1 MLLLVLILVL
11 VAFGLLVVALL
22 TSSVT
27 WAWVSVAVSV
37 AAAGVLLLDW
47 LQRRSA
53 VRVGDRQV
61 PAAPAAGTLGPEP
74 ARIPGGDAITEVI
87 PIVRPGY
94 PEQPDATEDRAAE
107 EASGRPGAEAQ
118 YDDERSDVQ
127 ATTVLPVVQPSGSA
141 GQPSGADPALTASS
155 GVWSPSVTES
165 ESSSNRD
172 ADEDDGAVAVPEAG
186 PLAPAGAGQRP
197 ESSVDLFEPAGPKLD
212 GRPRGRRGAR
222 AGRGRAHAGRGRR
235 AGCGPGRGT
244 SGGRGGGEPR
254 RRGARGRARP

>member
-94 PEQPDATEDRAAE
+94 PDQPDATADGATE
-107 EASGRPGAEAQ
+107 EAVRASWRRGASSTTNGRTCRRPRFF
-118 YDDERSDVQ
+118 RSFNRP
-127 ATTVLPVVQPSGSA
+127 ALRRYR
-141 GQPSGADPALTASS
+141 PALTLR
-155 GVWSPSVTES
+155 SPH
-165 ESSSNRD
+165 R
-172 ADEDDGAVAVPEAG
+172 A
-186 PLAPAGAGQRP
+186 
-197 ESSVDLFEPAGPKLD
+197 LFGH
-212 GRPRGRRGAR
+212 R
-222 AGRGRAHAGRGRR
+222 A
-235 AGCGPGRGT
+235 
-244 SGGRGGGEPR
+244 
-254 RRGARGRARP
+254 